1 MLHLKLAQQ
10 GTAPIL
16 GLHDETRRRFL
27 KLTSYLFKYFLTRF
41 TYLILF
47 DL

>member
-16 GLHDETRRRFL
+16 GLRRRFL